1 MTRFLLKI
9 LFYVVI
15 IVLVYNYFLGNSAE
29 KDSSQKIFSEVKT
42 VLVSVKDLLG
52 AEKQKFDQ
60 GKYDEALEKIKQ
72 GIDKIGSLK
81 DKSADLSNDLE
92 SAKKQQKL
100 AQNQLNIIKSK
111 GISEDNDVHVQ
122 ELKKTTETL
131 TNMLQK
137 LAKQA
142 DAD

>member
-1 MTRFLLKI
+1 M
-9 LFYVVI
+9 
-15 IVLVYNYFLGNSAE
+15 
-29 KDSSQKIFSEVKT
+29 
-42 VLVSVKDLLG
+42 LG

-81 DKSADLSNDLE
+81 DNSADLSNDLE

-111 GISEDNDVHVQ
+111 GISEDNDVYVQ
-122 ELKKTTETL
+122 ELKKTSEIL

-137 LAKQA
+137 LARQT

>member
-100 AQNQLNIIKSK
+100 AQNQ
-111 GISEDNDVHVQ
+111 
-122 ELKKTTETL
+122 
-131 TNMLQK
+131 
-137 LAKQA
+137 
-142 DAD
+142 

>member
-15 IVLVYNYFLGNSAE
+15 IVLVYNYFLGDSAE

-81 DKSADLSNDLE
+81 PRLRISLFTATQYYFILASM
-92 SAKKQQKL
+92 SQKP
-100 AQNQLNIIKSK
+100 
-111 GISEDNDVHVQ
+111 
-122 ELKKTTETL
+122 
-131 TNMLQK
+131 
-137 LAKQA
+137 
-142 DAD
+142 